1 MKSVLS
7 ILSLMSIAAAASASS
22 IVVNG
27 NFEAD
32 PYGNGGHVVPATV
45 TGWTQSPAGVVA
57 GIGQGYLNA
66 PSQEIDLSGVTDN
79 TSGTGMYQDLV
90 TTPGQMYLL
99 SLDVYTGGSLGHT
112 GGVDVKV
119 DSSVLGTNLQGF
131 DRTNHSMYFTATGA
145 TSRLWLTSN
154 HGNVS
159 HVDNVSVQAVPE
171 PTSMAALGAGAL
183 GLLRRRRNAKKA

>member
-7 ILSLMSIAAAASASS
+7 ILSLLAIASAASASS

-27 NFEAD
+27 DFETNS
-32 PYGNGGHVVPATV
+32 YGAGNHIIPATV
-45 TGWTQSPAGVVA
+45 TGWTQTSPGVVA
-57 GIGQGYLNA
+57 GIGAGYLNA

-79 TSGTGMYQDLV
+79 SSGTGMYQDLI
-90 TTPGQMYLL
+90 TTPGQAYNL

-112 GGVDVKV
+112 GGVNVRIDNNPLLA
-119 DSSVLGTNLQGF
+119 SNLQGF
-131 DRTNHSMYFTATGA
+131 NRTNYAMSFTASSA
-145 TSRLWLTSN
+145 TTRLWLTSD

-171 PTSMAALGAGAL
+171 PASMAALGLGAL
-183 GLLRRRRNAKKA
+183 GLLRRRRSAK